1 MTFLLTCKEF
11 LQELTDFMDSTVDV
25 ELRRKLEAH
34 INECPNCFVILDTTQ
49 KTIKVYKGVEP
60 QAIPE
65 DVQIRLMKAVERKIA
80 AKKVR
85 CPLAT
90 GSRTPGRV

>member
-1 MTFLLTCKEF
+1 
-11 LQELTDFMDSTVDV
+11 MDSTVDA

-34 INECPNCFVILDTTQ
+34 ISECPNCFVILDTTQ

-80 AKKVR
+80 AKKT
-85 CPLAT
+85 AAQ
-90 GSRTPGRV
+90 

>member
-11 LQELTDFMDSTVDV
+11 LQELTDYLDSAVDA

-49 KTIKVYKGVEP
+49 RTIKVYKGMEP
-60 QAIPE
+60 QEIPQE
-65 DVQIRLMKAVERKIA
+65 VHVRLMKAVERKIEASKTA
-80 AKKVR
+80 AKTAAGK
-85 CPLAT
+85 
-90 GSRTPGRV
+90 PGARV